1 MDGLI
6 SLYET
11 RCQEFKDDPDKLHE
25 YMMKSMPY
33 IKEFYELNEQTI
45 KDENFPLVFRKNTK
59 GQELFERFM
68 IEVEG
73 KPAPFMRNTDTYD
86 CKECGEELIETTHST
101 VCPVCGLETRIMG
114 EGQLTYRD
122 EQEIEKVIVY
132 SYKRENHFNEWISQF
147 QGTECTNIPLEILEN
162 LKYEFKKQKIQDLSD
177 ITHIKVRAILKK
189 LRLNKYYEH
198 VPYITTIINGITP
211 PRMSHALEARLRL
224 MFKEIQE
231 PFEKCCP
238 KERKNFLSYSY
249 VLYKFCELVGQ
260 DEFLPCFPLLKSK
273 EKLKQQDI
281 IWKKI
286 CTILQ
291 WEYIPTI

>member
-6 SLYET
+6 SLYEK
-11 RCQEFKDDPDKLHE
+11 RCQDFQHDPIKMNE
-25 YMMKSMPY
+25 YIIQCMPY
-33 IKEFYELNEQTI
+33 IKEFYELTEQSVNDD
-45 KDENFPLVFRKNTK
+45 KFPLVFRKNTK

-73 KPAPFMRNTDTYD
+73 KPQPIARRTDIYD
-86 CKECGEELIETTHST
+86 CKQCGTELIETTHTT
-101 VCPVCGLETRIMG
+101 VCPGCGLQTEIMG
-114 EGQLTYRD
+114 EAQLTYKD
-122 EQEIEKVIVY
+122 EQEIEKIIVY

-147 QGTECTNIPLEILEN
+147 QGTECTNIPMEIIEN

-177 ITHIKVRAILKK
+177 ITHTKVRAILKK

-198 VPYITTIINGITP
+198 VPYISTIINGITP
-211 PRMSHALEARLRL
+211 PRMSHALEAKLRL

-249 VLYKFCELVGQ
+249 VLYKFCELVGR

-273 EKLKQQDI
+273 EKLKQQDM
-281 IWKKI
+281 IWKGI
-286 CTILQ
+286 CEILQ
-291 WEYIPTI
+291 WEYLPTI